1 MEPLNRKTLL
11 ELDRLPT
18 QKELREF
25 FLANDWTAR
34 KPYNFNKWKTEKI
47 EDKKYTQRIFNK
59 IWHKISRKHGQKA
72 PPSCYTKEY
81 PPEVLK
87 GNVSD
92 IVSGSVA
99 EMVNEHPEVVQ
110 SIFDN
115 LSDDFLSDG
124 LQTVKA
130 VMTGQEIDKPQALT
144 DEDVARVDRFVDNA
158 MDTLMKTVDYNN
170 LVQVCREFGTPEDF
184 SDLETNY
191 PRTEFEEK
199 YDHKK
204 AKTKVV
210 FSSEAVDFALDFE
223 HNFMQYSPD
232 ELAESSAFVDDFYK
246 ELNDI
251 DLAILK
257 LLINGKTQEEIADVL
272 GFRTHSAVH
281 KRIKRIQQQYLD
293 FDPDFKKEYYKKY
306 KNKKVS

>member
-1 MEPLNRKTLL
+1 MEPRKRKTLL
-11 ELDRLPT
+11 DLDRLPT

-25 FLANDWTAR
+25 FLANDWSSR
-34 KPYNFNKWKTEKI
+34 KPYDFDVWNQEKI
-47 EDKKYTQRIFNK
+47 EDKNYTQNIFDK

-72 PPSCYTKEY
+72 SPKCYTQDY
-81 PPEVLK
+81 PPEVLRS
-87 GNVSD
+87 NVSD

-115 LSDDFLSDG
+115 LSDDFLSGG

-130 VMTGQEIDKPQALT
+130 VMTGQEIDNPQALT
-144 DEDVARVDRFVDNA
+144 GEEIQKVDRFVDNA
-158 MDTLMKTVDYNN
+158 MDTLMKTVDYDT
-170 LVQVCREFGTPEDF
+170 LVAVCREHGTPEDF
-184 SDLETNY
+184 SDIKTNY

-204 AKTKVV
+204 AKTKVTYSILAADYAMDV
-210 FSSEAVDFALDFE
+210 ERINS
-223 HNFMQYSPD
+223 YSPA
-232 ELAESSAFVDDFYK
+232 ELAESSAFVADFYE
-246 ELNDI
+246 ELDEI

-257 LLINGKTQEEIADVL
+257 LKIEGKSLEEIADIL

-281 KRIKRIQQQYLD
+281 KRIKRIQQKYLD
-293 FDPDFKKEYYKKY
+293 FDPDFRKEYYKKY